1 MAGFVTLSN
10 ADHPAGAALPTGTN
24 KVAKP
29 TFPDFV
35 PPMMAEST
43 KAPFDSQDWIFEI
56 KLDGYRAIT
65 VFDSAGKA
73 HLWSRNGLS
82 LEAKFP
88 AIANAVS
95 KLKLRSTVLDGE
107 VVAVDEKGIPRFQLL
122 QRFQKQPTAPTLYYV
137 FDLLWY
143 RGDDLTQKPV
153 LERRNVLERVLK
165 PVAGI
170 QLGSYVEAEGKALFE
185 LTKEK
190 GMEGIIAKHKDSL
203 YRPGKRASDWLKI
216 KARLQQEFV
225 VGGFTAPKGSRKHL
239 GAVVLGAYSNGTLR
253 HYGYAGSGFTEKGL
267 KDAVDRMKP
276 LFIDK
281 CPFVNPPNIKEKI
294 QWVRP
299 KLVCEVEYAELTADD
314 QLRQTTFLGWRDD
327 KNPKEVVLE

>member
-1 MAGFVTLSN
+1 M
-10 ADHPAGAALPTGTN
+10 
-24 KVAKP
+24 AKP

-95 KLKLRSTVLDGE
+95 KLKSRSTILDGE
-107 VVAVDEKGIPRFQLL
+107 VVAVDENGIPRFQLL
-122 QRFQKQPTAPTLYYV
+122 QRFQKLPTAPTLYYV
-137 FDLLWY
+137 FDILWSD
-143 RGDDLTQKPV
+143 GEDLTGKPLLERKAV
-153 LERRNVLERVLK
+153 LERILK
-165 PVAGI
+165 PTKGI
-170 QLGSYVEAEGKALFE
+170 QLGSYVEHEGKALFN

-190 GMEGIIAKHKDSL
+190 GMEGIIAKRKDSL
-203 YRPGKRASDWLKI
+203 YRPGKRTSDWLKI

-239 GAVVLGAYSNGTLR
+239 GAVVIGAYTSGKLH
-253 HYGYAGSGFTEKGL
+253 HYGYAGSGITEKAL
-267 KDAVDRMKP
+267 KDAGDR
-276 LFIDK
+276 
-281 CPFVNPPNIKEKI
+281 
-294 QWVRP
+294 R
-299 KLVCEVEYAELTADD
+299 
-314 QLRQTTFLGWRDD
+314 
-327 KNPKEVVLE
+327 

>member
-1 MAGFVTLSN
+1 MPKKIF
-10 ADHPAGAALPTGTN
+10 PA
-24 KVAKP
+24 
-29 TFPDFV
+29 FV
-35 PPMMAEST
+35 PPMMAESAKT
-43 KAPFDSQDWIFEI
+43 PFDSPDWIFEI

-73 HLWSRNGLS
+73 HLWSRNGLP
-82 LEAKFP
+82 LETKFP
-88 AIANAVS
+88 AVATAVS
-95 KLKLRSTVLDGE
+95 KLKLRSTILDGE
-107 VVAVDEKGIPRFQLL
+107 VVAVDENGIPRFQLL

-137 FDLLWY
+137 FDVLWSK
-143 RGDDLTQKPV
+143 GDDLTQKSV
-153 LERRNVLERVLK
+153 LERRKVLERVLR
-165 PVAGI
+165 PAAGI
-170 QLGSYVEAEGKALFE
+170 QLGSYVEAEGRALFE

-190 GMEGIIAKHKDSL
+190 GMEGIIAKHKDSI
-203 YRPGKRASDWLKI
+203 YRPGKRTSDWLKI

-239 GAVVLGAYSNGTLR
+239 GAVVLGAYANGTLR

-327 KNPKEVVLE
+327 KNPKEVVLEQLGC

>member
-1 MAGFVTLSN
+1 MSKTAF
-10 ADHPAGAALPTGTN
+10 PT
-24 KVAKP
+24 
-29 TFPDFV
+29 FV

-43 KAPFDSQDWIFEI
+43 KAPFDAPDCIFEI

-65 VFDSAGKA
+65 VFDAAGKP
-73 HLWSRNGLS
+73 HLWSRNSLP

-88 AIANAVS
+88 AVS
-95 KLKLRSTVLDGE
+95 KVKLRSTILDGE
-107 VVAVDEKGIPRFQLL
+107 VVAIDENGIPRFQLL

-137 FDLLWY
+137 FDILWSD
-143 RGDDLTQKPV
+143 GEDLTRKYILERKSV
-153 LERRNVLERVLK
+153 LERILK
-165 PVAGI
+165 PKAGI
-170 QLGSYVEAEGKALFE
+170 QLGSYVEAEGKALFN
-185 LTKEK
+185 LTKQK
-190 GMEGIIAKHKDSL
+190 GMEGIIAKRKDSI
-203 YRPGKRASDWLKI
+203 YRPGKRTSDWLKI

-225 VGGFTAPKGSRKHL
+225 VGGFTAPNGSRKYL
-239 GAVVLGAYSNGTLR
+239 GALVLGAYTKGKLR
-253 HYGYAGSGFTEKGL
+253 HYGYAGSGFTENGL

-281 CPFVNPPNIKEKI
+281 CPFINPPNIKEKI

-327 KNPKEVVLE
+327 KKAQEVVLE

>member
-1 MAGFVTLSN
+1 MI
-10 ADHPAGAALPTGTN
+10 
-24 KVAKP
+24 KP
-29 TFPDFV
+29 PSPDFI
-35 PPMMAEST
+35 PPMMAESA
-43 KAPFDSQDWIFEI
+43 KAPFDSPDWIFEI

-65 VFDSAGKA
+65 VFDSAGKP
-73 HLWSRNGLS
+73 HFWSRNGLP
-82 LEAKFP
+82 LEDKFP
-88 AIANAVS
+88 AIANAVG

-107 VVAVDEKGIPRFQLL
+107 VVAVDENGIPRFQLL
-122 QRFQKQPTAPTLYYV
+122 QRFQKQPTAPTLYFV
-137 FDLLWY
+137 FDILRY
-143 RGDDLTQKPV
+143 KGDDLTAKPV
-153 LERRNVLERVLK
+153 MERRTILERILK
-165 PVAGI
+165 PAAGI
-170 QLGSYVEAEGKALFE
+170 QLGTYVEAEGKALFQ

-190 GMEGIIAKHKDSL
+190 GMEGIIAKRKDSL
-203 YRPGKRASDWLKI
+203 YRPGKRTSDWLKI

-225 VGGFTAPKGSRKHL
+225 VSGFTAPKGSRKHL
-239 GAVVLGAYSNGTLR
+239 GAVVLGAYTKGKLR

-294 QWVRP
+294 QWLRP

-327 KNPKEVVLE
+327 KKAQEVVLE